1 MAKLILKAPYYK
13 PGHKTEEGRGR
24 GGMLEYVATR
34 EGVELLRGGLVDY
47 IGTRKGSCGLFSDK
61 DVTIN
66 LKELSEEINEHRGNV
81 WTLIFSLKRED
92 AERLGY
98 NTAEQ
103 WMYLLRSRRNDIAK
117 EMNIDPMNFR
127 WYAAYHN
134 KEKNPHVHMLVW
146 SDRPTEPYLSPTGIH
161 NIKQKI
167 AGDIFRYEMMSVYKK
182 QTEVRDGL
190 KDEFR
195 QRLRELA
202 DKLQKDPGE
211 ISPELYQ
218 NFCLLC
224 QNLSEHKGKKTY
236 AYLDRKTKSLV
247 DDIVKILATDKKIAE
262 MYDLWHELRCETFR
276 TYTDVMPDKI
286 ALEDNKEFK
295 SIRNQVITIAANI
308 GTPSD
313 VPFHDVGYDYS
324 ELKDRAKDLSYLEMI
339 SDMGNHVAMYRVGRY
354 YLEQEYDP
362 DDALYW
368 LKLAADHGN
377 ELAMYQVYKGYRDGI
392 FSENSSDKLTYLR
405 MAVDKKFGFAEYE
418 YAITQDKLTP
428 EVKLE
433 YLQRAA
439 DHGCG
444 QAEYA
449 IGKIFY
455 ERGQVDD
462 ALYYFEKAGRRDSMA
477 RTHLGLLYCYSLDDW
492 DRGMM
497 LLHSASEQGYEP
509 ATEAIRTIERNLDAR
524 IVIGV
529 CDLFYYASNLLDE
542 RSDDYYSHNHS
553 DGVDIRVKKEDR
565 AKRMGIT
572 MSGF

>member
-1 MAKLILKAPYYK
+1 M
-13 PGHKTEEGRGR
+13 
-24 GGMLEYVATR
+24 
-34 EGVELLRGGLVDY
+34 
-47 IGTRKGSCGLFSDK
+47 
-61 DVTIN
+61 
-66 LKELSEEINEHRGNV
+66 
-81 WTLIFSLKRED
+81 
-92 AERLGY
+92 
-98 NTAEQ
+98 
-103 WMYLLRSRRNDIAK
+103 
-117 EMNIDPMNFR
+117 
-127 WYAAYHN
+127 
-134 KEKNPHVHMLVW
+134 
-146 SDRPTEPYLSPTGIH
+146 
-161 NIKQKI
+161 
-167 AGDIFRYEMMSVYKK
+167 
-182 QTEVRDGL
+182 
-190 KDEFR
+190 
-195 QRLRELA
+195 
-202 DKLQKDPGE
+202 
-211 ISPELYQ
+211 
-218 NFCLLC
+218 
-224 QNLSEHKGKKTY
+224 
-236 AYLDRKTKSLV
+236 V
-247 DDIVKILATDKKIAE
+247 DDIVKFLADDPRIIE

-276 TYTDVMPDKI
+276 TYTDVMPEKI
-286 ALEDNKEFK
+286 ALESNKEFK

-308 GTPSD
+308 DTPSD
-313 VPFHDVGYDYS
+313 VPFHDVGYDYN

-354 YLEQEYDP
+354 YLEQDYEP
-362 DDALYW
+362 DEALYW

-377 ELAMYQVYKGYRDGI
+377 ELAMYQIYKGYRDGI
-392 FSENSSDKLTYLR
+392 FSENASDKLKYLR

-418 YAITQDKLTP
+418 YAKTQTKLTP

-492 DRGMM
+492 ERGMM
-497 LLHSASEQGYEP
+497 LLRSASDEGYAP
-509 ATEAIRTIERNLDAR
+509 ATEAIRAIERNLDAR

-542 RSDDYYSHNHS
+542 RSDDYYSHDHS

>member
-13 PGHKTEEGRGR
+13 PGHKTEDSRGR

-47 IGTRKGSCGLFSDK
+47 IGNRKGSCGLFSDK
-61 DVTIN
+61 GVTIN
-66 LKELSEEINEHRGNV
+66 LGELSKEVSEHAGNV

-98 NTAEQ
+98 NTAEE
-103 WMYLLRSRRNDIAK
+103 WMHLLRSRRNDIAK
-117 EMNIDPMNFR
+117 EMNIDPMNLR

-146 SDRPTEPYLSPTGIH
+146 SERASEPYLSPIGIH

-190 KDEFR
+190 KEEFR

-202 DKLQKDPGE
+202 RQLQTSPGE
-211 ISPELYQ
+211 ISPEFYQ
-218 NFCLLC
+218 RFSLLC
-224 QNLSEHKGKKTY
+224 QNLSEHKGKKSY
-236 AYLDRKTKSLV
+236 AYLDKNGKALTNE
-247 DDIVKILATDKKIAE
+247 IVKIIAEDPRISE

-295 SIRNQVITIAANI
+295 SIRNQVITVAANI
-308 GTPSD
+308 GIPPD
-313 VPFHDVGYDYS
+313 IPFHDEAYDYN
-324 ELKDRAKDLSYLEMI
+324 ELKDRKNDIRYLEAVT
-339 SDMGNHVAMYRVGRY
+339 DLGNPVAMYRAGRY
-354 YLEQEYDP
+354 YLEQDYDP
-362 DDALYW
+362 DEALHW
-368 LKLAADHGN
+368 FKLAADHGN
-377 ELAMYQVYKGYRDGI
+377 ELAMYQIYKGYRDGK
-392 FSENSSDKLTYLR
+392 FTENNSDKIRYLR
-405 MAVDKKFGFAEYE
+405 MAVDAKFGFAEYE
-418 YAITQDKLTP
+418 YAKIQDKMHADI
-428 EVKLE
+428 KLE
-433 YLQRAA
+433 YLKRAVE
-439 DHGCG
+439 HGCT
-444 QAEYA
+444 QAIYA
-449 IGKIFY
+449 LGRLCYAEGRI
-455 ERGQVDD
+455 DD
-462 ALYYFEKAGRRDSMA
+462 AVDYFEKAARRDPAA
-477 RTHLGLLYCYSLDDW
+477 RTYLALLYCYSLDDW

-509 ATEAIRTIERNLDAR
+509 ATEAIRAIERNLDAR

-542 RSDDYYSHNHS
+542 RSDDYYSHDHS
-553 DGVDIRVKKEDR
+553 DGVDIRVKKEDK

-572 MSGF
+572 MSGL